1 MPSSS
6 DDDDL
11 KTDTLPEDEEDAGK
25 GGSNAMGGGEG
36 GMGHGKIDRLHGKD
50 GFKMPEGKAAGYG
63 LIESWLLLYW
73 VLLHY
78 VGLVN
83 IVVLTLSTTYTLL

>member
-1 MPSSS
+1 MKK
-6 DDDDL
+6 DA
-11 KTDTLPEDEEDAGK
+11 LPEDEGDAGK
-25 GGSNAMGGGEG
+25 GGSNAMGGGEEG